1 MYKRI
6 LNTERDLQSWRK
18 LLNRTSLIPAFVLE
32 IDRYSVH
39 TGKINTRFPTLRL
52 YLNFSIYTGFYF
64 IQGSV
69 QRDFTVQFLILP
81 CQFYFIFVKYC
92 FSSFAMIFI
101 ILPKKMAVVLCY
113 GAVVVVIIII

>member
-39 TGKINTRFPTLRL
+39 TG
-52 YLNFSIYTGFYF
+52 
-64 IQGSV
+64 
-69 QRDFTVQFLILP
+69 
-81 CQFYFIFVKYC
+81 
-92 FSSFAMIFI
+92 
-101 ILPKKMAVVLCY
+101 
-113 GAVVVVIIII
+113 